1 MFDIAEDMD
10 DMIEYFCD
18 IEKEQNFTLSPD
30 DYKQFIDMIDPKV
43 DIQIKYWP
51 NSPHL
56 EQGDWG
62 AWIDLY
68 IYEDITLQKG
78 DFALIPLGVAMKLP
92 YGFEANIVP
101 RSSTFKRYGIIQTN
115 QYGVIDPTYCGN
127 DDMWKCPVFAT
138 RGVTI
143 PKGARICQFRIN
155 EVQPRINFKE
165 VASLS
170 DENRGGFGSTG
181 V

>member
-1 MFDIAEDMD
+1 MFGFEENVNDI
-10 DMIEYFCD
+10 IKYFCD
-18 IEKEQNFTLSPD
+18 IEKEKNSTMSPD
-30 DYKQFIDMIDPKV
+30 DYEQFIDMLDPKV

-68 IYEDITLQKG
+68 TYEDVTLQKG

-92 YGFEANIVP
+92 YGFEANLVP

-115 QYGVIDPTYCGN
+115 HYGVIDPTYCGN

-138 RGVTI
+138 HSVTI

-165 VASLS
+165 VVSLS